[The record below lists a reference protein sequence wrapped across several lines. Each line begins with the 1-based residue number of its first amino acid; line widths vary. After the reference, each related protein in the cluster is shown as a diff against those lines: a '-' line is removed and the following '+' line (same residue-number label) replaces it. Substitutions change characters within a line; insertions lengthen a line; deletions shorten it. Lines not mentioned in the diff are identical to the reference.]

1 MATRSVVGRTVGN
14 EDTWIG
20 KYVHWDG
27 YPSNMVPTLIELVL
41 RHNLNDV
48 VSTIVFEQPSWSL
61 LSFERPNYLK
71 EEDDHIAGYGIPSA
85 HKEELWI
92 TWEMEDVACTE
103 FAYIFD
109 PATKSL
115 HVLSRNEDSK
125 RWDKLDVIDLGAIIY
140 RVRNGESTIEEEI
153 TKSWQSQSVLAI

>member
-1 MATRSVVGRTVGN
+1 MATRSVVGRTVGS

-41 RHNLNDV
+41 RHNINDV
-48 VSTIVFEQPSWSL
+48 VSTIVFEQPSWSTL
-61 LSFERPNYLK
+61 CFDRPDYLK
-71 EEDDHIAGYGIPSA
+71 EEDDHIAGYGIASQ
-85 HKEELWI
+85 HKQELWI
-92 TWEMEDVACTE
+92 TWESEDVMCTE
-103 FAYIFD
+103 YAYIFD
-109 PATKSL
+109 PLSRSL
-115 HVLSRNEDSK
+115 YVLSRNENAK

-140 RVRNGESTIEEEI
+140 RVRGGESTIEEEI

>member
-27 YPSNMVPTLIELVL
+27 YPSNMVPTIIELVL

-92 TWEMEDVACTE
+92 TWEMKDVMSTE
-103 FAYIFD
+103 YAYIID
-109 PATKSL
+109 PTTKSL

-125 RWDKLDVIDLGAIIY
+125 RWDKLDVVDLGAIIY

>member
-27 YPSNMVPTLIELVL
+27 YPSNMIPTLIELVL

-48 VSTIVFEQPSWSL
+48 VSTLVFEQPSWSS

-92 TWEMEDVACTE
+92 TWEMEDVMCTE
-103 FAYIFD
+103 FAYIID
-109 PATKSL
+109 PTTKSL

>member
-1 MATRSVVGRTVGN
+1 MATRSIVGRTIGN

-48 VSTIVFEQPSWSL
+48 VSTLIFEQPSWSS
-61 LSFERPNYLK
+61 LSFEKPDYLK
-71 EEDDHIAGYGIPSA
+71 EEDNYIAGYGIASQ
-85 HKEELWI
+85 HKQELWL
-92 TWEMEDVACTE
+92 TWESEDVMCTE

-109 PATKSL
+109 PLSRSL
-115 HVLSRNEDSK
+115 YVLSRDDERQ
-125 RWDKLDVIDLGAIIY
+125 RWAKSDVIDLGAIIY
-140 RVRNGESTIEEEI
+140 RVRGGETTIEEEI
-153 TKSWQSQSVLAI
+153 TKSWQNQSALAI